1 MNNVWHEG
9 RRKAF
14 VWGVR
19 GMPTRT
25 EGWQAWVS
33 ERHGDAPVFLESKA
47 GPNRISLQK
56 TPMKTTTL
64 ACLFSIA
71 LFLPAFGQTPTPT
84 STPAPSP
91 SVSAT
96 AVASASAGA
105 SISPAASATPD
116 DEDSIE
122 RSVSKKLKRH
132 FSVTSP
138 AVTVTKHHRNG
149 DDFDVD
155 DGALMAIPIVGI
167 IFSTLFG
174 APVLVVGAIMFFSY
188 LKSRSL
194 HRTVRDMV
202 AKGQP
207 VPPALFAPPPAI
219 RARSDM
225 RRGVVLMMVGFGLM
239 IFFGA
244 VNDWE
249 NGVWAIGIIPFLIGA
264 GYLLVWKFEG
274 PKDTDKAPPLP

>member
-1 MNNVWHEG
+1 
-9 RRKAF
+9 
-14 VWGVR
+14 
-19 GMPTRT
+19 
-25 EGWQAWVS
+25 
-33 ERHGDAPVFLESKA
+33 
-47 GPNRISLQK
+47 
-56 TPMKTTTL
+56 MKTTILT
-64 ACLFSIA
+64 CLCSMA
-71 LFLPAFGQTPTPT
+71 LVLTAFGQAP
-84 STPAPSP
+84 TPAPSP
-91 SVSAT
+91 SVSGT

-105 SISPAASATPD
+105 SISPAVSTTPD

-122 RSVSKKLKRH
+122 RSVSRKLKRH
-132 FSVTSP
+132 FSVNSP
-138 AVTVTKHHRNG
+138 SGVTVTSTRSRHND
-149 DDFDVD
+149 DDFNVE

-174 APVLVVGAIMFFSY
+174 APVLVVAAIMFFSY

-194 HRTVRDMV
+194 HRTVREMV

-207 VPPALFAPPPAI
+207 VPSALFAPPPAI

-249 NGVWAIGIIPFLIGA
+249 GGSWALGIIPFLIGV

-274 PKDTDKAPPLP
+274 PKDADKAPPLP